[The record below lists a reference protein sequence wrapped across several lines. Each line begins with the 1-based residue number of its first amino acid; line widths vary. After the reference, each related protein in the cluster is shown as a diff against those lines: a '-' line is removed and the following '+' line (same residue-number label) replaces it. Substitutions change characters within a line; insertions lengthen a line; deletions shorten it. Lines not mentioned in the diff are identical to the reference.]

1 VRVREKCPWSVS
13 GAPDPGLCARPG
25 ETRSSGP
32 PDDVLTPGY
41 GASVTSALFPPI
53 GELPFEDDSPLDS
66 PAGQADAPGA
76 VVVRRSR
83 RRKRTVT
90 AFREAGRTVVA
101 IPDRF
106 TRAQERE
113 WVEKMVTRLATQ
125 ERRRRPSDAQLLE
138 RANALSAR
146 YLGGQAR
153 PTSVAWSDRQE
164 RRWGSCS
171 VGDGAIR
178 ISSRIRGMP
187 GWVQD
192 YVLLHELAHLLSA
205 GHGPDFWA
213 LLASYDRIDRAR
225 GFLEG
230 YAYACDVAGVPEGP
244 RPPAP
249 AAEEPSEW

>member
-1 VRVREKCPWSVS
+1 
-13 GAPDPGLCARPG
+13 
-25 ETRSSGP
+25 
-32 PDDVLTPGY
+32 
-41 GASVTSALFPPI
+41 VTLALFPPI
-53 GELPFEDDSPLDS
+53 GGPPQEVAPHVDD
-66 PAGQADAPGA
+66 ADTSD

-90 AFREAGRTVVA
+90 AFREGGRTVVA

-113 WVEKMVTRLATQ
+113 WVAKMVARLATQ
-125 ERRRRPSDAQLLE
+125 ERRRRPSDAELAA
-138 RANALSAR
+138 RAAALSAR

-171 VGDGAIR
+171 VADGSIR
-178 ISSRIRGMP
+178 ISSRVRGMP

-213 LLASYDRIDRAR
+213 LLEGYDRAERAR
-225 GFLEG
+225 GFLAG
-230 YAYACDVAGVPEGP
+230 YSHACDVAGVPEGP
-244 RPPAP
+244 GQPSP
-249 AAEEPSEW
+249 AAGEQPEEY